1 MSWSHLY
8 IFLAAQHSFNLI
20 SSLYQSGHVHF
31 SLMRLYD
38 VYDSLCDML
47 CVHIYMCIRN
57 TCTRIQYH
65 GKLKRQNKIWWMK
78 ENKKRWKIYKY
89 IRIHNDKPK
98 TGTYYPETCKVK
110 NINFYF
116 NNYAIY
122 IDQTWDKLNRTP
134 VSMQIDFLHLSIKC
148 FFLFHI

>member
-8 IFLAAQHSFNLI
+8 IFLAAQNSFNLI

-31 SLMRLYD
+31 SLMRFYD

-89 IRIHNDKPK
+89 IRIHNDTPK
-98 TGTYYPETCKVK
+98 AGKKINLKDK
-110 NINFYF
+110 NTKMLMLYT
-116 NNYAIY
+116 
-122 IDQTWDKLNRTP
+122 QTVIILCSTE
-134 VSMQIDFLHLSIKC
+134 
-148 FFLFHI
+148 